1 MSRGSGRPLNWG
13 GNRLVNRVTS
23 GAGWPGPLRR
33 IGLALAAGL
42 VGALSIAAPADAHAA
57 DAPNGSNYRSAV
69 TGVTPAVP
77 GLAVRVVEG
86 GARLELVNRTGR
98 TIEVL
103 GYAGEPYLEVRPDG
117 VWENTASPAT
127 YLNQTLD
134 GDTEPPAAADPTRPP
149 SWRRVSTDPVVRW
162 HDQRSRWLES
172 AQPPVVAARPD
183 RQHRVRDW
191 VVPLRDR
198 ATTMELRGTLDW
210 LPPPDPLPWWSLSLL
225 GALAVGA
232 LGLLPRASRPGRWA
246 TVALAALAG
255 AGGVAAICYALARG
269 ADAGV
274 GVGVGGMLLGLVTAQ
289 LWPAL
294 TGAGALAAGAYALTR
309 RPTADF
315 ALALAGTCLA
325 LFTGVTNAAVFLR
338 SVVPVPW
345 PADWARIVIAVVIAT
360 GGGLAVAG
368 ALRLRAAGRSPTT
381 RPDARAR
388 PARWSVSR

>member
-1 MSRGSGRPLNWG
+1 MS
-13 GNRLVNRVTS
+13 RVTS
-23 GAGWPGPLRR
+23 GVGWSSALRR
-33 IGLALAAGL
+33 VGLALAAGL

-57 DAPNGSNYRSAV
+57 DAPDGSNYRSAV
-69 TGVTPAVP
+69 TGVTPAVS

-127 YLNQTLD
+127 YLNQTLE

-149 SWRRVSTDPVVRW
+149 SWRRVGTEPVVRW

-172 AQPPVVAARPD
+172 APPPVVAARPD

-198 ATTMELRGTLDW
+198 TTTMELRGTLDW

-232 LGLLPRASRPGRWA
+232 LGLLPRASRPGRRA

-255 AGGVAAICYALARG
+255 TGGVAAICFALARG
-269 ADAGV
+269 ADA
-274 GVGVGGMLLGLVTAQ
+274 GVGGMLLGLVTAQ
-289 LWPAL
+289 LWPTL
-294 TGAGALAAGAYALTR
+294 TGTAALAAGAYALTR

-345 PADWARIVIAVVIAT
+345 PAEWARIVIAVVIAT

-368 ALRLRAAGRSPTT
+368 ALRLRATGRSSTDQAGT
-381 RPDARAR
+381 RRSPATRSGGPAR